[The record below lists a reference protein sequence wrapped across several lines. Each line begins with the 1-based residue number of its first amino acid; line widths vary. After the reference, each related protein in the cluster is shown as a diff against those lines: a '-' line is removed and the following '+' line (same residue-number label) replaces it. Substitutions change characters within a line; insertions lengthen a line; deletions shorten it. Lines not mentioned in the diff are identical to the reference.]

1 VTTVLAY
8 DFGTTSLKA
17 AVVEHGGRLLAEAN
31 AGYPILQPRPGWAEQ
46 NPALL
51 WQKAGE
57 VGRLALDR
65 ARLTADGVDSIV
77 FVAPWKGIVPLS
89 ATGEVLADAI
99 IWMDGRAAEQAAT
112 LNERAGFFVGTG
124 QEYWPRLM
132 WLKENRPHVW
142 AEARWILGLNSYLKW
157 RATGVVATEPSDD
170 FVTAPRGEDDG
181 RHATILA
188 AAGLDGELHRFPPQH
203 AATDIVGL
211 LTAEAAGHLGLRPGI
226 PVLGGFGDIPAI
238 TVGTGPVA
246 SGAAHIYFGTSSWLL
261 SVLAPGE
268 RLDAP
273 LTVRIDAEHDAAVF
287 PLQTGCLAY
296 DWIVEQLYGAE
307 KAHLHDEIQD
317 LVNAQVAE
325 VPPGSAN
332 LLATHWL
339 NGELPPLS
347 KNAKGTFINLTTQHD
362 RRHMVRAVME
372 SLCYTHRGS
381 LDRLERQTGVH
392 LAEITVVGGGATSD
406 VWMQMLADVID
417 RDVVVPANPRATGV
431 IGAQWCSA
439 VGLGDAAGFEDARV
453 LDPEQRPARRFTPQP
468 AHRAV
473 YDRMF
478 ALHGRIFP
486 ALKDLFDD
494 LNGPAS

>member
-1 VTTVLAY
+1 MTTVLAY

-17 AVVEHGGRLLAEAN
+17 AVVEHGGRLLADAN
-31 AGYPILQPRPGWAEQ
+31 AGYPIVQPHPGWAEQ

-57 VGRLALDR
+57 VGRTALER
-65 ARLTADGVDSIV
+65 AGRTGHDIDSVV
-77 FVAPWKGIVPLS
+77 FVAPWKGVVPVS
-89 ATGEVLADAI
+89 EAGEVLADAI
-99 IWMDGRAAEQAAT
+99 IWMDGRAAEQAAA

-132 WLKENRPHVW
+132 WLKQHRPAVW
-142 AEARWILGLNSYLKW
+142 AKARWILGLNSYLKW
-157 RATGVVATEPSDD
+157 RATGVVVTEPSDD
-170 FVTAPRGEDDG
+170 FISAPPVDDGG
-181 RHATILA
+181 RHAAILA
-188 AAGLDGELHRFPPQH
+188 AAGLSGDLHRFPPQR
-203 AATDIVGL
+203 AATEVAGA
-211 LTAEAAGHLGLRPGI
+211 LTAGAAADLGLRAGI
-226 PVLGGFGDIPAI
+226 PVFGGFGDIPAI

-261 SVLAPGE
+261 SVLAPGR

-307 KAHLHDEIQD
+307 KAHLNDEIQD
-317 LVNAQVAE
+317 FVNAQVAE
-325 VPPGSAN
+325 VPPGSGN

-381 LDRLERQTGVH
+381 LERLEQQTGEH
-392 LAEITVVGGGATSD
+392 LAEITVVGGGATSE

-417 RDVVVPANPRATGV
+417 RVVVVPANPRATGV
-431 IGAQWCSA
+431 IGAHWCSV
-439 VGLGDAAGFEDARV
+439 VGLGEAAGFASV
-453 LDPEQRPARRFTPQP
+453 LRSEPSARRFAPQP
-468 AHRAV
+468 ANRAA

-478 ALHGRIFP
+478 ALHDRIFP